1 MRRPPGRGAP
11 HRWGARGSAVRLV
24 IGGLD
29 LGGDPAAVADLVAV
43 VASPRADGAEVGLAA
58 GALGCRAAGR
68 PATAGALGVTDPD
81 GEVVTQLR
89 GVVRGQV
96 DLVADAVER
105 ERNGLVGRGALVD
118 VVDEEH
124 LDLLCHGFPFSG
136 FFPEYGTGKWCP
148 PEKV

>member
-1 MRRPPGRGAP
+1 MRRPPGLGAP

-24 IGGLD
+24 ISGLD

-105 ERNGLVGRGALVD
+105 ERND
-118 VVDEEH
+118 VVDQEH
-124 LDLLCHGFPFSG
+124 LDLLCHGFPFRVLEPESG
-136 FFPEYGTGKWCP
+136 AASGCP
-148 PEKV
+148 KGH